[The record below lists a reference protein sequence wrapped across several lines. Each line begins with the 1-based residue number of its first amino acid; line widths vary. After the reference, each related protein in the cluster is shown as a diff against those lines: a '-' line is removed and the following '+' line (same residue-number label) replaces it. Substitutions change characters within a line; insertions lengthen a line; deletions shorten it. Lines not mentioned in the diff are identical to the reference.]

1 MEIKIRDANEADI
14 IDIIE
19 LRRQLDDFHAELRPE
34 QFVSADLYNEQTVK
48 AFFEA
53 EKSRVV
59 VGVIPQTD
67 EIIAYAILNT
77 ERTAARTIFRQRT
90 MIYINDLCVRE
101 ELRRKGIGRQL
112 FQFILDYAKKM
123 NVDAVELDV
132 FASNQEAVRLYES
145 IGMKEK
151 TRRMELK
158 L

>member
-1 MEIKIRDANEADI
+1 M
-14 IDIIE
+14 
-19 LRRQLDDFHAELRPE
+19 DDFHAELRPE
-34 QFVSADLYNEQTVK
+34 QFVSAHLYNEQTVK

-77 ERTAARTIFRQRT
+77 ERTGARTIFRQRT

-101 ELRRKGIGRQL
+101 EFRKKGIGRQM
-112 FQFILDYAKKM
+112 FQYILDYAKKM

-151 TRRMELK
+151 IRRMELK